1 MKNKN
6 TIAVLPGDGIGPE
19 VMKEALKVLDF
30 VNNHYQLNIEPKFS
44 EVGGQAIDLY
54 GTALPDKTLE
64 LCQQAKAILFGSVGG
79 TKWDDLPSEKRPER
93 ASLLFLRKH
102 FKLFANLR
110 PCKVLNDLSP
120 LKEERIQKGVD
131 LLCVRE
137 LTGGLYFGEKGKK
150 FNKFGEKG
158 AFDTLN
164 YFEKEVKRIANLA
177 FNLARKRKKK
187 VTSIDK
193 ANVLTSMVLWRET
206 VESVSKKFKDVSL
219 EHLYVD
225 NMSMQLMLD
234 PSPYDVLLCP
244 NTFGDILSDQCAGLS
259 GSLGLLP
266 SASLGENDFGLYE
279 PAGGTAPDLV
289 GKNKANPLAQI
300 HSLSLLL
307 RYSLKKEEAASLIER
322 AIDRV
327 LKKGIRTRDLFTSK
341 TQTLVGTKEMG
352 DEVVKEMERL
362 C

>member
-6 TIAVLPGDGIGPE
+6 LIAVLPGDGIGPE
-19 VMKEALKVLDF
+19 VMKEALKVLNF
-30 VNNHYQLNIEPKFS
+30 VNNHYHLNIETKVS

-54 GTALPDKTLE
+54 GEALPDKTLE
-64 LCQQAKAILFGSVGG
+64 LCQKSKAILFGSVGG
-79 TKWDDLPSEKRPER
+79 SKWDKLPPEKRPER

-102 FKLFANLR
+102 FNLFANLR
-110 PCKVLNDLSP
+110 PCKVLKDLSP
-120 LKEERIQKGVD
+120 LKEERIQNGVD
-131 LLCVRE
+131 LMCVRE

-150 FNKFGEKG
+150 FNKHGEKG

-164 YFEKEVKRIANLA
+164 YFEKEVQRIATLA
-177 FNLARKRKKK
+177 FKLARKRKKK

-206 VESVSKKFKDVSL
+206 VKKVSKNFEDVSL
-219 EHLYVD
+219 EHIYVD
-225 NMSMQLMLD
+225 NMSMQLMLN

-244 NTFGDILSDQCAGLS
+244 NSFGDILSDQCAGLS

-266 SASLGENDFGLYE
+266 SASLGENNFGLYE

-307 RYSLKKEEAASLIER
+307 RYSFENDKAASLIEK
-322 AIDRV
+322 AIDKV
-327 LKKGIRTRDLFTSK
+327 LEKGIRTRDLFTSK

-352 DEVVKEMERL
+352 DEVVKEMEKL

>member
-1 MKNKN
+1 MKNKKI
-6 TIAVLPGDGIGPE
+6 IAVLPGDGIGPE
-19 VMKEALKVLDF
+19 VMKEALKVLQF
-30 VNNHYQLNIEPKFS
+30 VNDHYQLNIETQTS

-54 GTALPDKTLE
+54 GEALPNKTLE
-64 LCQQAKAILFGSVGG
+64 LCQKSKAILFGSVGG
-79 TKWDDLPSEKRPER
+79 PKWDKLPPEKRPER

-102 FKLFANLR
+102 FNLFANLR
-110 PCKVLNDLSP
+110 PCKVLNDLTP
-120 LKEERIQKGVD
+120 LKEERLQNGVD

-150 FNKFGEKG
+150 FNKYGHKG

-164 YFEKEVKRIANLA
+164 YYESEVKRIARLA
-177 FNLARKRKKK
+177 FKLARKRKKK
-187 VTSIDK
+187 VTSVDK

-206 VESVSKKFKDVSL
+206 VERVSKDFKDVTL

-225 NMSMQLMLD
+225 NMSMQLMLN

-244 NTFGDILSDQCAGLS
+244 NTFGDILSDQCAGLT

-289 GKNKANPLAQI
+289 GKNQANPLAQI

-307 RYSLKKEEAASLIER
+307 RYSLGEDEAASLIEK
-322 AIDRV
+322 AIDTV
-327 LKKGIRTRDLFTSK
+327 LEKGIRTRDLFTSK
-341 TQTLVGTKEMG
+341 TQTLVGTQEMG
-352 DEVVKEMERL
+352 DEIVKEMETL